1 MWRKYGNIKTEIDGN
16 MFDSRAEANRWVELR
31 LMEQVGYIS
40 ELRRQVPFTLIQGQR
55 WSDGK
60 KHRDTVYIADF
71 VYIDNDTGLTV
82 VEDVKGFR
90 TDAYKIKR
98 ELMKDRYGIEIRE
111 IGK

>member
-1 MWRKYGNIKTEIDGN
+1 MAYIIE
-16 MFDSRAEANRWVELR
+16 R
-31 LMEQVGYIS
+31 LI
-40 ELRRQVPFTLIQGQR
+40 IQQ
-55 WSDGK
+55 
-60 KHRDTVYIADF
+60 
-71 VYIDNDTGLTV
+71 NGLTV